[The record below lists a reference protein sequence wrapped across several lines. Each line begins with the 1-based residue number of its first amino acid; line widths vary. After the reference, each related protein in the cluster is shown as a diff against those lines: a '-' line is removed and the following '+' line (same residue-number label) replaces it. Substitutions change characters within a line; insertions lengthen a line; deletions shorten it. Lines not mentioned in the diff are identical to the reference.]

1 MLNPWIFIFKLVPTH
16 LSISSLSY
24 FLRWSSHR
32 PLTMVLGALHTS
44 RLCLVLAE
52 VSEETKTKW
61 LHLQSASPMAGLP
74 PLLMST
80 KSVPCIWNGNA
91 VRLLMH
97 FTEHSETSFMAL
109 VWENQERRYYRTH
122 RWREVQGESHSQA
135 PWVNAKQALLSARFL
150 TSFLHLFLY
159 QCYLLWKEVNE
170 STFFS
175 RMWWDSKWAT
185 LLSHCLAHSK

>member
-74 PLLMST
+74 VLLMST

-135 PWVNAKQALLSARFL
+135 PWVSAKLCCLLGFWPLSS
-150 TSFLHLFLY
+150 TSFYTNVIFCERKLMRALSS
-159 QCYLLWKEVNE
+159 QECDGTVNE
-170 STFFS
+170 P
-175 RMWWDSKWAT
+175 
-185 LLSHCLAHSK
+185 LS